1 MILQRKELINRRN
14 ELRLTHDSVA
24 IKADISRAYY
34 TNIEAGRKDP
44 SMKVMKRIA
53 DALETTVDA
62 LFFTYS
68 VPNGNK
74 NKTA

>member
-1 MILQRKELINRRN
+1 MSHQRKDLINRRN
-14 ELRLTHDSVA
+14 ELKLTHDSVA
-24 IKADISRAYY
+24 SKAEISRAYY

-62 LFFTYS
+62 IFFTYQ
-68 VPNGNK
+68 VPKRNK